1 MVKKGRLLVHPEG
14 RRTVGH
20 NERNGCLPLMG
31 RENILLL
38 IRLKVSA
45 GMMHVNASGN
55 RLRITTLLCIA
66 SMLGSSSV
74 AAIKNMAV
82 VVSAGSKLS
91 DIPLADL
98 VKLCKGTQKAW
109 PDGKSF
115 TLVIKNP
122 ESPEMRVAVQKLFGD
137 AGGDLKAAIAKLNES
152 RVAVK
157 IAGSDEELLH
167 TVESTPGAVGIL
179 DVYSINSSVKVLR
192 VDGKLP
198 FDIGY
203 ALKGN

>member
-1 MVKKGRLLVHPEG
+1 MKQ
-14 RRTVGH
+14 
-20 NERNGCLPLMG
+20 
-31 RENILLL
+31 
-38 IRLKVSA
+38 SA
-45 GMMHVNASGN
+45 RGKW
-55 RLRITTLLCIA
+55 LRITALLCIA
-66 SMLGSSSV
+66 SMPGGSTV
-74 AAIKNMAV
+74 AAIKNLAV
-82 VVSAGSKLS
+82 VMSTGSKLS
-91 DIPLADL
+91 DVPLADL
-98 VKLCKGTQKAW
+98 IKLCKGIQKAW

-137 AGGDLKAAIAKLNES
+137 PSGDPKTAIAKLNES

-157 IAGSDEELLH
+157 IVSSDEELLRA
-167 TVESTPGAVGIL
+167 VESTPGAVGIL

-198 FDIGY
+198 FDVGY